1 MKRAEAKALANK
13 YGMRILREPIT
24 HEAWGLY
31 LEAPECIEELDS
43 LANQDIFPCILEADY
58 GCQDVG
64 LVTYKLVCP
73 TSWFDLWGWADE

>member
-24 HEAWGLY
+24 KEAWGLY
-31 LEAPECIEELDS
+31 LESQECIEELD
-43 LANQDIFPCILEADY
+43 AMAHQEIDPCFLEADY

-64 LVTYKLVCP
+64 VVRYTLICP
-73 TSWFDLWGWADE
+73 TSWFDLWGWVDE